1 MECSV
6 RYVREEDSYGTVTS
20 SLRPALCFR
29 GRKVVHAVVSDETRV
44 RVIEISLQQYDR
56 ANALQYHGHEY
67 PIGRMIKTLQTAAQ
81 RKGITQRAV
90 ALLERPEVV
99 TEDNLPP
106 DEPAVTGA
114 MPERASLV
122 SALDTE
128 PRETGSPGAQADIEV
143 LFGKEAVRAS
153 VKRFEAARKASR
165 FADLPTSFILEHRI
179 AEARRGE
186 VKKEKKAAATPSIET
201 AKSTLV
207 AKLATEV
214 GMQPQPLRVL
224 LRAAGMRAPYTDLDA
239 MRKAIKK

>member
-6 RYVREEDSYGTVTS
+6 RYVREEDRFGTVTS

-56 ANALQYHGHEY
+56 ADALQYHGHEY

-99 TEDNLPP
+99 SEDTLPP
-106 DEPAVTGA
+106 DEPAAIGA

-122 SALDTE
+122 SVSAPST
-128 PRETGSPGAQADIEV
+128 RETGSSGAQTAIAAPKRRDREISLPE
-143 LFGKEAVRAS
+143 LDAFFAVPAKS
-153 VKRFEAARKASR
+153 PKK
-165 FADLPTSFILEHRI
+165 
-179 AEARRGE
+179 AEA
-186 VKKEKKAAATPSIET
+186 KPLIET

-207 AKLATEV
+207 AKLAAEI

-224 LRAAGMRAPYTDLDA
+224 LRAAGLRAPYTDLDA